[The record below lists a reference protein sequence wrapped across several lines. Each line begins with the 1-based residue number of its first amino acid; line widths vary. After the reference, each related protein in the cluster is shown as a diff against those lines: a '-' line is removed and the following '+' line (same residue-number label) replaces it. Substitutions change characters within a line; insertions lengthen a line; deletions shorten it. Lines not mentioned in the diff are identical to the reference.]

1 MSQSESQQIK
11 NIKDRYKASFGEKIE
26 LLNQQR
32 DILVADNAASEKLIE
47 IIHKLAGSSGMYGY
61 DDISDLCRLIM
72 AKADNSDAA
81 EIESSM
87 DQLIALF
94 EQYR

>member
-26 LLNQQR
+26 LLNHQR
-32 DILVADNAASEKLIE
+32 DILVADKAASEKLFE

-61 DDISDLCRLIM
+61 DDISDLCRHIM
-72 AKADNSDAA
+72 AEADNSDAD
-81 EIESSM
+81 EIEASM
-87 DQLIALF
+87 AKLVTLF
-94 EQYR
+94 EHYS